1 MAALHQPGQI
11 DLAERPMDRDPSRQ
25 SSSQIET
32 LPGLPAGPG
41 TGQMQMDRLAAEAGE
56 HPQQPVNPLGMA
68 QLAGIEQLHR
78 PGCRFVA
85 EGEHPVIESGPD
97 DLDFLSVHPIKT
109 CDLLRLTRTQRQDR
123 IDSAAII
130 QHPAPEMGALHKLPQ
145 IRRMAGHNQRQT
157 GKNAPG
163 HGACPARGGDCGR
176 YRSGNHAAAP
186 ITAANARS

>member
-1 MAALHQPGQI
+1 
-11 DLAERPMDRDPSRQ
+11 MDRDPSRQ
-25 SSSQIET
+25 TSSQIET

-109 CDLLRLTRTQRQDR
+109 CDLLRLTALSAR
-123 IDSAAII
+123 IES
-130 QHPAPEMGALHKLPQ
+130 
-145 IRRMAGHNQRQT
+145 IRRQSSSTLPGDGGTAQIAADPSNGRHNQRQT

-163 HGACPARGGDCGR
+163 HGACQPEVVTVDDIDREITP
-176 YRSGNHAAAP
+176 AAP